1 MVCFLI
7 KYFKWIFFFFN
18 FLSSKPIT
26 TPTLSADELN
36 LIKSSIDK
44 NGDGKLS
51 QDEFLIFFKEA
62 GFEFDKG
69 MINMFVS

>member
-1 MVCFLI
+1 MNFFL
-7 KYFKWIFFFFN
+7 N
-18 FLSSKPIT
+18 FLSSKPNLP

-36 LIKSSIDK
+36 QLKSSIDK